1 MRRIAKAVGLLLALS
16 AAVPSVAQETQS
28 LDGIRAAVQGFL
40 EQQAAGYGQA
50 EVSVGRLD
58 PRLRLAACPSPLQT
72 TLPAGSRL
80 PGRATVLV
88 RCDGPK
94 PWTLYVQGKVE
105 VFEQVLVAAR
115 QLSRGRL
122 IQSGDLK
129 RVERAVSGLTSGYFT
144 DAERLVG
151 MKVKRPIRSG
161 TPVAGHMVEQRKLVR
176 RGERV
181 MIRAESAGVRV
192 SMAGKA
198 LTDGA
203 KGDVIEVKNLSSKR
217 TVEAVVASPGQV
229 RVRM

>member
-1 MRRIAKAVGLLLALS
+1 MSKAVALLLALL
-16 AAVPSVAQETQS
+16 AAAPLMARETQS
-28 LDGIRAAVQGFL
+28 LEGIRAAVQGFL
-40 EQQAAGYGQA
+40 EEQAAGYGQA

-58 PRLRLAACPSPLQT
+58 PRLRLAACPSPLQAS
-72 TLPAGSRL
+72 LPAGSRL

-105 VFEQVLVAAR
+105 VFEPVLVAAR
-115 QLSRGRL
+115 PLSRGRL
-122 IQSGDLK
+122 IQADDLK
-129 RVERAVSGLTSGYFT
+129 RVERAVSSLTSGYFT

-161 TPVAGHMVEQRKLVR
+161 MPVGRHMVEHRKLVR

-181 MIRAESAGVRV
+181 MIRAESGGVSVR
-192 SMAGKA
+192 MAGKA

-203 KGDVIEVKNLSSKR
+203 KGDLIEVENLSSKR

>member
-1 MRRIAKAVGLLLALS
+1 MRGMSKGIALLGALLAM
-16 AAVPSVAQETQS
+16 APAMAQEIQS
-28 LDGIRAAVQGFL
+28 LDGIRAAVRGFL
-40 EQQAAGYGQA
+40 EQQAGGYSQA

-72 TLPAGSRL
+72 TLPEGSRL

-105 VFEQVLVAAR
+105 VFEAVLVAAR
-115 QLSRGRL
+115 SLSRGRL
-122 IQSGDLK
+122 LRAEDVK
-129 RVERAVSGLTSGYFT
+129 REERPVSNLTSGYFS
-144 DAERLVG
+144 DPERLVG

-161 TPVAGHMVEQRKLVR
+161 MPVGRHMVEARKVVR

-181 MIRAESAGVRV
+181 TIRAESGSISVR
-192 SMAGKA
+192 MAGKA

-203 KGDVIEVKNLSSKR
+203 KGDVIEVQNLSSER